1 MNGPIVN
8 GCMLSEMSEQA
19 ETRVERKE
27 RTRRALLDGTLT
39 LAAERGF
46 AALSLREIARSA
58 GIVPTAFY
66 RHFDSLDELGTALV
80 DEGVRQLRLALR
92 HLRRT
97 PDARLAET
105 VRFVFAQIAGRED
118 LYGFLIR
125 ERHGGAPAL
134 RSAIAS
140 EMQLITRE
148 LVVDMSRIPAL
159 DAWPTDD
166 LELAADLIVS
176 IVADHIADFVA
187 APLRDRPQLVDR
199 TVGQVRM
206 IALGMAAWKP
216 HTA

>member
-1 MNGPIVN
+1 
-8 GCMLSEMSEQA
+8 MLTEMSEQA
-19 ETRVERKE
+19 ETRIERKE

-39 LAAERGF
+39 LASERGF
-46 AALSLREIARSA
+46 AALSLREITRAA

-66 RHFDSLDELGTALV
+66 RHFESLDELGTTLV
-80 DEGVRQLRLALR
+80 DEGVRQMRLALR

-97 PDARLAET
+97 PEARLAET
-105 VRFVFAQIAGRED
+105 VRFAFDQVTGRED

-134 RSAIAS
+134 RAAIAT

-148 LVVDMSRIPAL
+148 LVVDLSRIPAL
-159 DAWPTDD
+159 DTWPTED

-176 IVADHIADFVA
+176 TVTDHIAEFVA
-187 APLRDRPQLVDR
+187 APDRDRPDLINR
-199 TVGQVRM
+199 TVGQVRL

-216 HTA
+216 HTG

>member
-1 MNGPIVN
+1 
-8 GCMLSEMSEQA
+8 MLTEMSEQA

-27 RTRRALLDGTLT
+27 RTRRALLDGTLA

-66 RHFDSLDELGTALV
+66 RHFDSLDELGAALV

-92 HLRRT
+92 QLRRT

-125 ERHGGAPAL
+125 ERHGGSPSL
-134 RSAIAS
+134 RTAIAT

-148 LVVDMSRIPAL
+148 LVVDMSRVPAL

-176 IVADHIADFVA
+176 TVADHIADFVS
-187 APLRDRPQLVDR
+187 APLRERPDLVDR

-216 HTA
+216 GSTR